1 MANQMIAL
9 QARAP
14 QSSGLGG
21 AIAQNAQMI
30 NMMRQQEASD
40 RANAL
45 AAQKLAQDQAL
56 MAPQLAEAKS
66 KAFSAEQKALTDFF
80 DVAAKVIGLSK
91 SPEDV
96 RFGADML
103 KKRFDN
109 PLFAQM
115 IDQTIKDMPDDP
127 QAFGAWRNQTKLET
141 LDAKDQVPYF
151 FEQVKS
157 KELIGETGDVG
168 VLTTGGLGAPTIR
181 VPKTLVPRERRGT
194 VTVEPSV
201 TVEPGVGGPDE
212 TSPARRLM
220 LNLASVR
227 DDADYQTILNAL
239 DRADPTIARQLRAVA
254 PRFDRAVLARVVKD
268 ANAAIGSGVAPTA
281 GGLVAGER
289 GGVGGPYEAVDDGY
303 VEAATPF
310 RAKNPMQ
317 SPMPGSAIVP
327 LPRVASEAGAE
338 EGGRKA
344 AARIEQ
350 LKTDLPKA
358 HSQTTSLINN
368 LTDRINRIDKFLR
381 NPYRNTVIGS
391 IEGRIPEFLMNERR
405 ADAIADWKFITN
417 NSVLDKLI
425 EDRRSTE
432 TGASPQGL
440 VSDRD
445 LSVAASA
452 ANSLTRTGSEK
463 AQEAEMKRLRDVLYR
478 TRETALKSYNN
489 TYSNLVKSDPRFR
502 LSPPPVSPKYT
513 GPLTG
518 KRTSSG
524 ATVENWD

>member
-14 QSSGLGG
+14 QSPGLGS
-21 AIAQNAQMI
+21 AIQQNAQMI
-30 NMMRQQEASD
+30 NMLMQQRLAERQTAKAQQEMELARNKETRDIAAADIDLAGKQIDYHYKQATAVRTPQGYEAWLASVGKD
-40 RANAL
+40 
-45 AAQKLAQDQAL
+45 
-56 MAPQLAEAKS
+56 
-66 KAFSAEQKALTDFF
+66 
-80 DVAAKVIGLSK
+80 
-91 SPEDV
+91 SPE
-96 RFGADML
+96 
-103 KKRFDN
+103 
-109 PLFAQM
+109 
-115 IDQTIKDMPDDP
+115 
-127 QAFGAWRNQTKLET
+127 
-141 LDAKDQVPYF
+141 
-151 FEQVKS
+151 FEQFFRTNLPPS
-157 KELIGETGDVG
+157 EFDRKELIKMVGSVKDNFDATYAPVQEQLTYSPTGAMQR
-168 VLTTGGLGAPTIR
+168 TRTGGFEGQGVYPLEEYEMDTAGGGAIGLGQQTP
-181 VPKTLVPRERRGT
+181 VDGGQGGPML
-194 VTVEPSV
+194 SM
-201 TVEPGVGGPDE
+201 PGVGPSRVSTDMASQL
-212 TSPARRLM
+212 TNARNDPEYQQA
-220 LNLASVR
+220 LNLIQRMNPQAAQSLR
-227 DDADYQTILNAL
+227 QIMPKFQPELMATIRAEAQKAFGGQTAQPP
-239 DRADPTIARQLRAVA
+239 ATEFP
-254 PRFDRAVLARVVKD
+254 
-268 ANAAIGSGVAPTA
+268 
-281 GGLVAGER
+281 LVAGPR
-289 GGVGGPYEAVDDGY
+289 GGPLEGYSPTGRQAVG
-303 VEAATPF
+303 
-310 RAKNPMQ
+310 KSPMQ
-317 SPMPGSAIVP
+317 SPTPGIYTVP
-327 LPRVASEAGAE
+327 PSQVSTTAGAE
-338 EGGRKA
+338 EGGKKA

-445 LSVAASA
+445 LGVAASA

-478 TRETALKSYNN
+478 TRETALKAYNN